1 MKTVLKIIIVVVA
14 VSLGKYAQAQ
24 QDGLQLGNF
33 NVFPTLG
40 LSYGYDDNVSYLFD
54 ETRAISSNFFVFSP
68 GIRIEAEG
76 EKVSFLGQYDYS
88 RTSFDSDSKYNFDR
102 QHLLFQ
108 LGYFVSNRSQLE
120 ASVEYIDGSDRIG
133 TGNQQGGLIDLNL
146 DPDKWHSVGIGGK
159 WHYGGVGAK
168 GALDFDLG
176 YVDRQYDNNEQF
188 TATRSRQARYFGV
201 TYSHKVSPKTSLLAQ
216 FKRTNIDYDVA
227 NLDNKETRY
236 MFGAQWQ
243 ATGKTS
249 ARALVG
255 YLTKDFSEPQHD
267 DFNGLAIEA
276 GLTWSPRSYSIFD
289 LSLSRETDETNGNG
303 SYVVRNTADLGW
315 THFWRDR
322 FSTTANIGLSDETYE
337 GSLRN
342 DDLNF
347 YGVSAKYQFRDW
359 LASGLGY
366 QHTNRNSSIDEFE
379 YKDNSLLLTLELSK

>member
-1 MKTVLKIIIVVVA
+1 MKLVLKLVTLVVLACCGRHV
-14 VSLGKYAQAQ
+14 YAQ
-24 QDGLQLGNF
+24 QDGLQLGSF

-54 ETRAISSNFFVFSP
+54 ANRAVSSNFFVFSP
-68 GIRIEAEG
+68 GVRVEAEG

-88 RTSFDSDSKYNFDR
+88 RTAFNADSRYNFDR
-102 QHLLFQ
+102 QQLLFK

-146 DPDKWHSVGIGGK
+146 DPDQWHSFGVGGK

-188 TATRSRQARYFGV
+188 TATRNRQTRYFGV
-201 TYSHKVSPKTSLLAQ
+201 TYSHRVSPKTSLLAQ
-216 FKRTNIDYDVA
+216 FKRTAIDYDVA
-227 NLDNKETRY
+227 SLDNDETRY

-255 YLTKDFSEPQHD
+255 YLTKDFDDPQHD
-267 DFNGLAIEA
+267 DFSGLAIET
-276 GLTWSPRSYSIFD
+276 GLTWSPKSYSIFD
-289 LSLSRETDETNGNG
+289 LSLTRETDETNGNG
-303 SYVVRNTADLGW
+303 SYVIRNTADLGW

-322 FSTTANIGLSDETYE
+322 FSTTANVGVSDEAYKD
-337 GSLRN
+337 SLRS
-342 DDLNF
+342 DDLTF
-347 YGVSAKYQFRDW
+347 YGVSAKYQFSDW
-359 LASGLGY
+359 LVSGLGY
-366 QHTNRNSSIDEFE
+366 QHSDRNSTINEFE
-379 YKDNSLLLTLELSK
+379 YKDNSVLFTLELSK

>member
-1 MKTVLKIIIVVVA
+1 MKLVLKLVTLVVLACCGRHV
-14 VSLGKYAQAQ
+14 YAQ
-24 QDGLQLGNF
+24 QDGLQLGSF

-54 ETRAISSNFFVFSP
+54 ANRAVSSNFFVFSP
-68 GIRIEAEG
+68 GVRVEAEG

-88 RTSFDSDSKYNFDR
+88 RTAFNADSRYNFDR
-102 QHLLFQ
+102 QQLLFK

-146 DPDKWHSVGIGGK
+146 DPDQWHSFGVGGK

-188 TATRSRQARYFGV
+188 TATRNRQTRYFGV
-201 TYSHKVSPKTSLLAQ
+201 TYSHRVSPKTSLLAQ
-216 FKRTNIDYDVA
+216 FKRTAIDYDVA
-227 NLDNKETRY
+227 SLDNDETRY

-255 YLTKDFSEPQHD
+255 YLTKDFDDPQHD
-267 DFNGLAIEA
+267 DFSGLAIET
-276 GLTWSPRSYSIFD
+276 GLTWSPKSYSIFD
-289 LSLSRETDETNGNG
+289 LSLTRETDETNGNG
-303 SYVVRNTADLGW
+303 SYVIRNTADLGW

-322 FSTTANIGLSDETYE
+322 FSTTANVGVSDETYKD
-337 GSLRN
+337 SLRS
-342 DDLNF
+342 DDLKF
-347 YGVSAKYQFRDW
+347 YGVSAKYQFSDW
-359 LASGLGY
+359 LVSGLGY
-366 QHTNRNSSIDEFE
+366 QHSDRNSTINEFE
-379 YKDNSLLLTLELSK
+379 YKDNSVLFTLELSK